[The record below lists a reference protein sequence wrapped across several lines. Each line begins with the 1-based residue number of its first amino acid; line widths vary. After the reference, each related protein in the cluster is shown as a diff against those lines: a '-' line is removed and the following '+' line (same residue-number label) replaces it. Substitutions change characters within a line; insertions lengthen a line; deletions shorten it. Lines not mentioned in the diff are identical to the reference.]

1 MEKPRTMLLRC
12 VLSNLPYALGELDVV
27 INLAEREN
35 EGDQDEIAMLVGVS
49 ASMQMAV
56 DDLMDYFERKK
67 EK

>member
-12 VLSNLPYALGELDVV
+12 VLSNLTYALGELDVV
-27 INLAEREN
+27 IKIAEWEN
-35 EGDQDEIAMLVGVS
+35 EGDQDEIAMLVGVF

-56 DDLMDYFERKK
+56 DDLTDYFERET

>member
-1 MEKPRTMLLRC
+1 MLLRC
-12 VLSNLPYALGELDVV
+12 VLFNLTYALEELDIV
-27 INLAEREN
+27 INLVERFN
-35 EGDQDEIAMLVGVS
+35 EGNQDEIARLVGVS

>member
-12 VLSNLPYALGELDVV
+12 VLSNLTYALGELDVV